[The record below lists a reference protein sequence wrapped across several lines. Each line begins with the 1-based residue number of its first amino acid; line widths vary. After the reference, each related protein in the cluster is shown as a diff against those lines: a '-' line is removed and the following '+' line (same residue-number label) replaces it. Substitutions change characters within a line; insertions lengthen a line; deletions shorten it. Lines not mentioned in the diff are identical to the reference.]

1 MTTTELTSTLRELK
15 ELKLMAAETA
25 SEIETLEDRIKS
37 EMAAR
42 NTDELI
48 VDVFKVRWTTM
59 TSQRFDSS
67 SFKRTHADLYQQYTN
82 LVEARRFSIKL
93 RGAASWTCIKS
104 SLTA

>member
-25 SEIETLEDRIKS
+25 SAIENLEDRIKA
-37 EMAAR
+37 EMTKR

-59 TSQRFDSS
+59 TSNRFDSNA
-67 SFKRTHADLYQQYTN
+67 FKTTHAGLYQQFSKP
-82 LVEARRFSIKL
+82 VETRRFSVN
-93 RGAASWTCIKS
+93 
-104 SLTA
+104 